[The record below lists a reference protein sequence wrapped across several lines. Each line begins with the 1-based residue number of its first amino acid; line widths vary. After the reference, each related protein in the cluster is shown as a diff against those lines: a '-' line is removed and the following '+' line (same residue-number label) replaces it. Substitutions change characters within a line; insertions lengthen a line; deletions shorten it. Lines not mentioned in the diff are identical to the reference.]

1 MIRQVSHKLR
11 HFRKTDLFKT
21 SFWNG
26 IATLIK
32 MAAGVVS
39 NKIVAIFLGPSG
51 VALLGQFVSFT
62 GILSTIAGTGA
73 GSGITKYIAE
83 YRENETQRKKFIST
97 GFISTIA
104 VTVIASAVVFAGAGY
119 FCEHILRSR
128 EYISVFYLFGGTLIL
143 FSINSFL
150 VAVLNGFKEFRKIIW
165 INVLSSL
172 FGLLLTVFLTRQ
184 YGISGALS
192 ATVLSVSVIA
202 LITLLFVYQSDW
214 YKFSDFTSHFDKT
227 AFRKLLN
234 YMVMSFVSIFAI
246 MYVQLAI
253 RTYLIDH
260 FSMTEAGY
268 WQGIVRISELF
279 LSVITTTLSIYY
291 LPRLSE
297 IKENA
302 ELRQEIIKGYKFL
315 LPLTI
320 GGSLAIYFMREFI
333 IDLLYTP
340 DFKPMMPLFFWQLL
354 GNIFKIASWLIAFLM
369 LARAMTKVYI
379 ITELVFGLLLYGSTI
394 LFTRLFGLE
403 GATMAYCLNYFIYL
417 VVMICIF
424 RNILFKKPS

>member
-39 NKIVAIFLGPSG
+39 NKIVAVFLGPSG

-62 GILSTIAGTGA
+62 GIFSTVAGTGA

-83 YRENETQRKKFIST
+83 HRENEAQRKKFIST
-97 GFISTIA
+97 GFISTLAI
-104 VTVIASAVVFAGAGY
+104 TVLTSAVVFAGARY
-119 FCEHILRSR
+119 FCEYILRSQA
-128 EYISVFYLFGGTLIL
+128 YISVFYLFGSTLIL
-143 FSINSFL
+143 FSVNSFL
-150 VAVLNGFKEFRKIIW
+150 VAVLNGFKEFKKIIW
-165 INVLSSL
+165 INVLSSI

-192 ATVLSVSVIA
+192 ATVLSVSAIA
-202 LITLLFVYQSDW
+202 LITLLFVYRSDW
-214 YKFSDFTSHFDKT
+214 YRLSDFTSHFDKT

-253 RTYLIDH
+253 RTYLINH
-260 FSMTEAGY
+260 LSMTDAGY

-279 LSVITTTLSIYY
+279 LSVITTTLGIYY

-297 IKENA
+297 IKEDR

-315 LPLTI
+315 LPITI
-320 GGSLAIYFMREFI
+320 GGSLAIYFLREFI

-340 DFKPMMPLFFWQLL
+340 DFKPMMSLFFWQLL

-369 LARAMTKVYI
+369 LAKAMTRIYI
-379 ITELVFGLLLYGSTI
+379 ITEIAFGLLLYGSTI
-394 LFTRLFGLE
+394 LFTNLFGLE

-424 RNILFKKPS
+424 RNILFKK

>member
-1 MIRQVSHKLR
+1 MIRKVSHKLQ

-39 NKIVAIFLGPSG
+39 NKIVAVFLGPSG

-62 GILSTIAGTGA
+62 GIISTLAGTGA

-83 YRENETQRKKFIST
+83 YRENEAQRKKFIST
-97 GFISTIA
+97 GFISTL
-104 VTVIASAVVFAGAGY
+104 VITALTSVVVFVGAAY
-119 FCEHILRSR
+119 FCERILRSR
-128 EYISVFYLFGGTLIL
+128 DYISVFYLFGGTLIL

-150 VAVLNGFKEFRKIIW
+150 VAVLNGFKEFKKIIW
-165 INVLSSL
+165 INILSSL

-192 ATVLSVSVIA
+192 ATVLSVSVVA

-214 YKFSDFTSHFDKT
+214 YKLNDFTSHFDKA
-227 AFRKLLN
+227 AFQKLLN

-253 RTYLIDH
+253 RTYLISH
-260 FSMTEAGY
+260 FSMTDAGY
-268 WQGIVRISELF
+268 WQGIIRISELF
-279 LSVITTTLSIYY
+279 LSVITTTLGIYY

-297 IKENA
+297 IKEDR

-315 LPLTI
+315 LPVTI
-320 GGSLAIYFMREFI
+320 GGSLAIYFLREFI
-333 IDLLYTP
+333 IDILYTS
-340 DFKPMMPLFFWQLL
+340 DFKPMMSLFFWQLL
-354 GNIFKIASWLIAFLM
+354 GNVFKIASWLIAFLM

-379 ITELVFGLLLYGSTI
+379 ITEIAFGLLLYGSTI
-394 LFTRLFGLE
+394 LFTKLFGLE

-417 VVMICIF
+417 IVMICIF
-424 RNILFKKPS
+424 RNILFKK